1 MQHDAADLRD
11 FYKSPLGLVVRRA
24 LHNRIAAHWQ
34 GRQSGTMLGLGFA
47 TPFLGRYRRD
57 VTRLGAL
64 MPASQG
70 ALVWPSEGP
79 VRSVLVE
86 EDQLPIPDNCVDR
99 LLAVH
104 CLENSERVQPLLR
117 EMWRVLAPQGR
128 LLLIVP
134 NRRGVWAR
142 LDTTPFGQGRP
153 YSRSQLEKL
162 LVESLFTPIAWS
174 GALYFPPFDRQVL
187 RRSAPAFERAGNRM
201 SAAFA
206 GVTLVEAKKEIMAPT
221 GVVRVAPRVLRDL
234 VPARRE
240 ARYSQR
246 TDDTCA

>member
-24 LHNRIAAHWQ
+24 LHNGIASHWRGTQ
-34 GRQSGTMLGLGFA
+34 TGTMLGLGFA
-47 TPFLGRYRRD
+47 TPFLGRYRQD

-70 ALVWPSEGP
+70 ALVWPSGGP
-79 VRSVLVE
+79 VRAVLVE
-86 EDQLPIPDNCVDR
+86 EDQLPIPDNCVDW

-104 CLENSERVQPLLR
+104 CLETSERVQPLLR
-117 EMWRVLAPQGR
+117 EMWRVLAPNGR

-153 YSRSQLEKL
+153 YSRSQLETL
-162 LVESLFTPIAWS
+162 LVQSLFTPIGWS
-174 GALYFPPFDRQVL
+174 GALYFPPFDRKML
-187 RRSAPAFERAGNRM
+187 RQSAPAFERAGNRL

-206 GVTLVEAKKEIMAPT
+206 GVTLVEVKKEIMVPT
-221 GVVRVAPRVLRDL
+221 GVVRATPRVLRDL
-234 VPARRE
+234 VPVRAKGV
-240 ARYSQR
+240 S
-246 TDDTCA
+246 

>member
-24 LHNRIAAHWQ
+24 LHNGIASHWR
-34 GRQSGTMLGLGFA
+34 GTPTGTMLGLGFA
-47 TPFLGRYRRD
+47 TPFLGRYRQD

-70 ALVWPSEGP
+70 ALVWPSGGP
-79 VRSVLVE
+79 VRAVLVE
-86 EDQLPIPDNCVDR
+86 EDQLPIPDNSVDW

-104 CLENSERVQPLLR
+104 CLETAERVQPMLR
-117 EMWRVLAPQGR
+117 EMWRVLAPSGR

-142 LDTTPFGQGRP
+142 RDTTPFGQGRP
-153 YSRSQLEKL
+153 YSRSQLETL
-162 LVESLFTPIAWS
+162 LVQSLFTPIAWS
-174 GALYFPPFDRQVL
+174 GALYFPPIDRQVL
-187 RRSAPAFERAGNRM
+187 RRAAPAFERAGNKI

-206 GVTLVEAKKEIMAPT
+206 GVTLVEVKKEIMVPT
-221 GVVRVAPRVLRDL
+221 GIVRATPRVLRDL
-234 VPARRE
+234 VPVRRG
-240 ARYSQR
+240 
-246 TDDTCA
+246 T

>member
-34 GRQSGTMLGLGFA
+34 GRQTGTMLGLGFA

-64 MPASQG
+64 MPAAQG
-70 ALVWPSEGP
+70 ALVWPSDGP

-104 CLENSERVQPLLR
+104 CLEMSERVQPLLR

-142 LDTTPFGQGRP
+142 LDSTPFGQGRP
-153 YSRSQLEKL
+153 YSRSQLETL
-162 LVESLFTPIAWS
+162 LVESLFTPTAWS
-174 GALYFPPFDRQVL
+174 GALYFPPFDRKIL
-187 RRSAPAFERAGNRM
+187 RRSAPAVERAGLRL
-201 SAAFA
+201 SGAFA
-206 GVTLVEAKKEIMAPT
+206 GVTLVEAKKEVMAPT
-221 GVVRVAPRVLRDL
+221 AVVRAKPRVLRDFVTVRPHGSL
-234 VPARRE
+234 TNNKDR
-240 ARYSQR
+240 
-246 TDDTCA
+246 

>member
-24 LHNRIAAHWQ
+24 LLNRISAHWA
-34 GRQSGTMLGLGFA
+34 GRQTGTMLGLGFA

-79 VRSVLVE
+79 VRSILVE
-86 EDQLPIPDNCVDR
+86 EDQWPIPDNSVDR

-104 CLENSERVQPLLR
+104 CLETCERVQPLVR

-128 LLLIVP
+128 LLLIVS
-134 NRRGVWAR
+134 NRRGLWAR

-153 YSRSQLEKL
+153 YSRSQLETL
-162 LVESLFTPIAWS
+162 LVESLFTPVAWS
-174 GALYFPPFDRQVL
+174 GALYFPPFDRQIL
-187 RRSAPAFERAGNRM
+187 RRSAPTVERAGQRL
-201 SAAFA
+201 AGAFGGA
-206 GVTLVEAKKEIMAPT
+206 MIVEAKKEVMAPS
-221 GVVRVAPRVLRDL
+221 GMARAQPRVLRDL
-234 VPARRE
+234 VTVRRHGGVTNSKDAAR
-240 ARYSQR
+240 
-246 TDDTCA
+246 

>member
-24 LHNRIAAHWQ
+24 LHNSIAAHWQ

-64 MPASQG
+64 MPSAQG
-70 ALVWPSEGP
+70 ALVWPADGL

-117 EMWRVLAPQGR
+117 EIWRVLAPEGR
-128 LLLIVP
+128 VLLIVP

-142 LDTTPFGQGRP
+142 RDFTPFGQGRP
-153 YSRSQLEKL
+153 YSRSQLETL
-162 LVESLFTPIAWS
+162 LVQSLFTPTAWS
-174 GALYFPPFDRQVL
+174 GALYFPPFDRKIL
-187 RRSAPAFERAGNRM
+187 RQAAPAIERAGKRL

-206 GVTLVEAKKEIMAPT
+206 GVTLVEAKKEVMAPT
-221 GVVRVAPRVLRDL
+221 GVARASPRVLRDFVTVRGDGRL
-234 VPARRE
+234 TNR
-240 ARYSQR
+240 S
-246 TDDTCA
+246 DN